1 MKRNRA
7 LYSSDDPASL
17 TLILK
22 VKGVLLSETA
32 SSSKSVFLK
41 IHVINNNR
49 NLMERGRFLAQVLP
63 LILVKN
69 EKVTIL
75 RN

>member
-1 MKRNRA
+1 
-7 LYSSDDPASL
+7 
-17 TLILK
+17 LILK

-49 NLMERGRFLAQVLP
+49 NQMGRGRFLAQV
-63 LILVKN
+63 
-69 EKVTIL
+69 
-75 RN
+75 